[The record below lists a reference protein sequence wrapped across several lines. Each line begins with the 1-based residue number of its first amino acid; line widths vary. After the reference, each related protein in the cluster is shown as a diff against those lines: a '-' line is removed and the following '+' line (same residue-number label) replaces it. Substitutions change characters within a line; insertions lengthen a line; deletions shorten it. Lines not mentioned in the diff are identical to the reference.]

1 VEDKKMG
8 HRLALEVSED
18 LYETLTKKAQQSGQT
33 TEGLAI
39 ELLTAATQEVIED
52 PLEKFIGA
60 FNSQAIEWADQHD
73 TYLGEAVAKSMKAR
87 PSDPHSDG

>member
-1 VEDKKMG
+1 MG
-8 HRLALEVSED
+8 QRLALEVSED
-18 LYETLTKKAQQSGQT
+18 LYKSLAKKAKQSGQS

-39 ELLTAATQEVIED
+39 QLLTTATQEEAKD

-60 FNSQAIEWADQHD
+60 FNSQGVDWADQHD

-87 PSDPHSDG
+87 PNDPHSDS